1 MLKKI
6 LRRTFQ
12 VLLLAFIVI
21 QFFRP
26 AKNRAE
32 GISSNDI
39 TKLYAVPADVQGILK
54 TSCYDC
60 HSNNTNY
67 PWYNN
72 IQPVAWWM
80 ESHINDGKKD
90 LNFSEFTS
98 YRIGKQ
104 YRKLEQINDLVK
116 KDEMPIGSYTLIH
129 KNAILS
135 QQQKLSIASWVTT
148 LRDSIKAQ
156 YPADSL
162 KKPQQP
168 PSPTTK

>member
-1 MLKKI
+1 MKKFFK
-6 LRRTFQ
+6 R
-12 VLLLAFIVI
+12 LLLLLLLIFVVI

-26 AKNRAE
+26 AKNKSE
-32 GISSNDI
+32 GISAHDI
-39 TKLYAVPADVQGILK
+39 TTKYTIPQDVQATLK

-60 HSNNTNY
+60 HSNNTSY

-80 ESHINDGKKD
+80 AGHINDGKND

-98 YRIGKQ
+98 YKIGRQ
-104 YRKLEQINDLVK
+104 YKKLEQINDLVK
-116 KDEMPIGSYTLIH
+116 KDEMPIGSYTFIH
-129 KNAILS
+129 KNAILNE
-135 QQQKLSIASWVTT
+135 QQKLSIANWVNT

-162 KKPQQP
+162 KRPQNPQQP
-168 PSPTTK
+168 PTK